1 MATDKSE
8 PRMGLIFRIG
18 FLAVFTVIGVRA
30 SLMSYFDEIE
40 RGEFHR
46 KFGEI
51 QPEALQNLRASE
63 RDRLT
68 AGALPISV
76 AMQHLATQGRVAVS
90 PEIAASASRDTAPL
104 AGWSKMSA
112 DVPSAMTA
120 PPSAPETA
128 TASSASPDAGTK
140 APPPADAG
148 APARKGHGKRPQ

>member
-8 PRMGLIFRIG
+8 PKVGLIFRIG
-18 FLAVFTVIGVRA
+18 FLAVVSVLAVRA
-30 SLMSYFDEIE
+30 SLMSYFDDME
-40 RGEFHR
+40 RSEVHR
-46 KFGEI
+46 KYGEI

-112 DVPSAMTA
+112 DVPSAMVA
-120 PPSAPETA
+120 PPPAPETA
-128 TASSASPDAGTK
+128 AASPDAGAK
-140 APPPADAG
+140 PPPPADAG